1 MFSFFIFPLGANSR
15 TSQSLNGVPY
25 TGVRNTMTRILKEEG
40 VAKLFSG
47 IQPRVMWISLGG
59 FIFFGCYEK
68 TKKVLQGLP

>member
-1 MFSFFIFPLGANSR
+1 
-15 TSQSLNGVPY
+15 
-25 TGVRNTMTRILKEEG
+25 MTRILKEEG